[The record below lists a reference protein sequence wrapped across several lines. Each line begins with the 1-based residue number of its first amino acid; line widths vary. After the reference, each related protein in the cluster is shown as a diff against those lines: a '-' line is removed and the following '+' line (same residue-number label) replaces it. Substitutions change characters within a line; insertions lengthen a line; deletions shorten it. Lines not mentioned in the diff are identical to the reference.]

1 MVIES
6 LKAAQTALKEAM
18 KDKDMS
24 EATKKKLG
32 ETDAALQKLLD
43 KAQEAAKTAKST
55 KSKEAMDPKEKEA
68 GYAGEE
74 EEGKESEGDVDMPE
88 EGHTVTVTKKVK
100 HDGPKDEKD
109 DEDEDEDSTESKRG
123 YIESLLK
130 EAGIPKEAWSLDKL
144 TKLSLK
150 EAKEAIAEKKAL
162 IETARKSVSKEV
174 EMIDLSG
181 SEPLHE
187 STEGEKGNL
196 NGLFTGCAQ

>member
-43 KAQEAAKTAKST
+43 KAREAAKQAKA
-55 KSKEAMDPKEKEA
+55 KEAEGEGKGK
-68 GYAGEE
+68 EE
-74 EEGKESEGDVDMPE
+74 EEESGEAGDEEESKGKEMDMPE
-88 EGHTVTVTKKVK
+88 EGHTVTVTHKVK
-100 HDGPKDEKD
+100 HDGPADDGED
-109 DEDEDEDSTESKRG
+109 DEDEDSEESKRG
-123 YIESLLK
+123 YIQSLLK
-130 EAGIPKEAWSLDKL
+130 EAGIPKELWSLDKL
-144 TKLSLK
+144 AKLSLK
-150 EAKEAIAEKKAL
+150 EAKEAIEEKKAL
-162 IETARKSVSKEV
+162 IEAARKGMSRDV

-181 SEPLHE
+181 GEPLHE
-187 STEGEKGNL
+187 SIDGDKGNL